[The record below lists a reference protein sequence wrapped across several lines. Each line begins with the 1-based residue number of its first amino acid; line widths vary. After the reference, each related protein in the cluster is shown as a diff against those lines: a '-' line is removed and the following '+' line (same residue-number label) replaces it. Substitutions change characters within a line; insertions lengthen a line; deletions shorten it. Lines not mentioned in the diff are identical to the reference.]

1 MFMKTKTLLKG
12 TLVLTLSSLL
22 LVQGALAQGGSR
34 ANRNDDEAAPP
45 TNQIDQRTG
54 EILTKAIEF
63 LNNDQNAQART
74 TLGELNMERLSPYE
88 RSRVEQMFFSLD
100 VQDENYDGARQ
111 HMEAAINSGGLNEQE
126 VSQGRYQLAQL
137 WMQEEKWAEGAKALE
152 DWLKTATNPN
162 GGVYYLLAAAYY
174 NLDNFDAALPHAR
187 KAVEMSETPQE
198 GWLQMLSALL
208 LQKEQYKDALPVI
221 QRQVNMFPSK
231 KVYWMQLSSVYAQL
245 EDMSNALIIMQMAH
259 HAGLLTEG
267 SELQRLSDFMMVQN
281 MPYSAAE
288 LMTKAIEDK
297 KIEPELKT
305 WESLANSWVAA
316 REFRKA
322 IPILERAGQ
331 MGPDGANYLR
341 LGEVNIQ
348 LSEWDGAAKALEQ
361 AINKGGLRDTP
372 YAQLMLGIAL
382 YNQDKLR
389 EAKTWFE
396 RAANSNSQ
404 GKTAKGYI
412 QLIDSKL
419 N

>member
-1 MFMKTKTLLKG
+1 MSRKLKTFVQG
-12 TLVLTLSSLL
+12 FLVLTLSSVLA
-22 LVQGALAQGGSR
+22 VQGAYAQR
-34 ANRNDDEAAPP
+34 AKEDDKAPP
-45 TNQIDQRTG
+45 ANQIDQRTG

-63 LNNDQNAQART
+63 LNNDQNDQART
-74 TLGELNMERLSPYE
+74 TLAELNLERLSPYE

-100 VQDENYDGARQ
+100 VQEENYAGARQ
-111 HMEAAINSGGLNEQE
+111 HMEAAIASGGLNDQE

-152 DWLKTATNPN
+152 DWLQTATNPN

-187 KAVEMSETPQE
+187 KAVDMTDTPQE

-221 QRQVNMFPSK
+221 QRQVNMFPAK

-245 EDMSNALIIMQMAH
+245 EDMSNALVIMQMAN

-267 SELQRLSDFMMVQN
+267 SEFQRLADFMMVQN

-288 LMTKAIEDK
+288 LVTKAINDK

-331 MGPDGANYLR
+331 MSPDGANLLR

-348 LSEWDGAAKALEQ
+348 ISEWDAAAKALEQ
-361 AINKGGLRDTP
+361 AINKGGLRDVP
-372 YAQLMLGIAL
+372 YAQLMLGISL
-382 YNQDKLR
+382 YNQEKLR

-396 RAANSNSQ
+396 RAATSSSQ
-404 GKTAKGYI
+404 GRTAKGYI

-419 N
+419 

>member
-1 MFMKTKTLLKG
+1 MFMKTKTLLQG

-34 ANRNDDEAAPP
+34 ANREDDEAPP

-54 EILTKAIEF
+54 ETLTAAIEF
-63 LNNDQNAQART
+63 LNNDKNAEARAKLAEL
-74 TLGELNMERLSPYE
+74 TLDRLSPYE

-100 VQDENYDGARQ
+100 VQEENYDGARQ
-111 HMEAAINSGGLNEQE
+111 HMEAAINSGGLNDQE
-126 VSQGRYQLAQL
+126 ISQGRYQLAQL
-137 WMQEEKWAEGAKALE
+137 YMQQEKWAEGAKALE
-152 DWLKTATNPN
+152 DWLKTAQNPN

-187 KAVEMSETPQE
+187 KAVDITDTPQE

-208 LQKEQYKDALPVI
+208 LQKEQYRDALPVI
-221 QRQVNMFPSK
+221 QRQVNMFPTK

-245 EDMSNALIIMQMAH
+245 EDMQNALVVMQMAY

-267 SELQRLSDFMMVQN
+267 TEYQRLSDFMMVAN
-281 MPYSAAE
+281 MPYSAAD
-288 LMTKAIEDK
+288 LVTKAIDDK
-297 KIEPELKT
+297 KIEPDLKT

-322 IPILERAGQ
+322 LPILERAGQ
-331 MGPDGANYLR
+331 LSDNGNNLLR
-341 LGEVNIQ
+341 LGEVNVQ
-348 LSEWDGAAKALEQ
+348 LSDWGPAADALEQ
-361 AINKGGLRDTP
+361 ALNKGGLRDTG

-382 YNQDKLR
+382 YNQEKLS

-396 RAANSNSQ
+396 RASNSQ
-404 GKTAKGYI
+404 SQRNTARGYI

>member
-1 MFMKTKTLLKG
+1 MFMKIKTLLQG
-12 TLVLTLSSLL
+12 TLVLTLSSILM
-22 LVQGALAQGGSR
+22 VQGALAQGGSR
-34 ANRNDDEAAPP
+34 ADRKDDAPP

-54 EILTKAIEF
+54 EILTEAIEF
-63 LNNDQNAQART
+63 LNNDQNAQARAK
-74 TLGELNMERLSPYE
+74 LGELTLDRLSPYE

-100 VQDENYDGARQ
+100 VQEENYAGARQ
-111 HMEAAINSGGLNEQE
+111 HMEAAINSGGLNDQE
-126 VSQGRYQLAQL
+126 ISQGRYQLAQL
-137 WMQEEKWAEGAKALE
+137 YMQEEKWAEGAKALE
-152 DWLKTATNPN
+152 DWLKTAASPN

-187 KAVEMSETPQE
+187 QAVEMTETPQE

-221 QRQVNMFPSK
+221 QRQVNMFPMK

-245 EDMSNALIIMQMAH
+245 EDMANALVVMQMAY
-259 HAGLLTEG
+259 HAGLLSEG
-267 SELQRLSDFMMVQN
+267 SEYQRLADFMMVSD
-281 MPYSAAE
+281 MPYSAGE
-288 LMTKAIEDK
+288 IVTKAIDEK
-297 KIEPELKT
+297 KIEPDLKT
-305 WESLANSWVAA
+305 WEGLANSWVAA

-322 IPILERAGQ
+322 LPILERAGQ
-331 MGPDGANYLR
+331 LSDNGSNLLR

-348 LSEWDGAAKALEQ
+348 LSDWGPAADALEKAL
-361 AINKGGLRDTP
+361 NKGGLRDTG

-382 YNQDKLR
+382 YNQEKLR

-396 RAANSNSQ
+396 RASNSQ
-404 GKTAKGYI
+404 SQRNTARGYI

>member
-1 MFMKTKTLLKG
+1 MFLKTKTLLQG
-12 TLVLTLSSLL
+12 TIVLTLSSLL
-22 LVQGALAQGGSR
+22 MVQAALAQGGSR
-34 ANRNDDEAAPP
+34 ADRKDDEAPP

-54 EILTKAIEF
+54 EILTEAIEF
-63 LNNDQNAQART
+63 LNNDQNAQARAK
-74 TLGELNMERLSPYE
+74 LGELTLDRLSPYE

-100 VQDENYDGARQ
+100 VQEENYAGARQ
-111 HMEAAINSGGLNEQE
+111 HMEAAINSGGLNDQE
-126 VSQGRYQLAQL
+126 ISQGRYQLAQL
-137 WMQEEKWAEGAKALE
+137 YMQEEKWAEGAKALE
-152 DWLKTATNPN
+152 DWLKTAASPN

-187 KAVEMSETPQE
+187 KAVEMTETPQE

-208 LQKEQYKDALPVI
+208 LQKEQYRDALPVI
-221 QRQVNMFPSK
+221 QRQVNMFPTK

-245 EDMSNALIIMQMAH
+245 EDMQNALVVMQMAH

-267 SELQRLSDFMMVQN
+267 SEYQRLADFMMVSN
-281 MPYSAAE
+281 MPYSAGE
-288 LMTKAIEDK
+288 LVTKAIDEK
-297 KIEPELKT
+297 KIEPDLKT

-322 IPILERAGQ
+322 LPILDRAGQ
-331 MGPDGANYLR
+331 MSDNGNNLLR

-348 LSEWDGAAKALEQ
+348 LSDWGPAATALEQ
-361 AINKGGLRDTP
+361 ALNKGGLRDTG

-382 YNQDKLR
+382 YNQEKLR

-396 RAANSNSQ
+396 RAANSQSQ
-404 GKTAKGYI
+404 GKTARGYI